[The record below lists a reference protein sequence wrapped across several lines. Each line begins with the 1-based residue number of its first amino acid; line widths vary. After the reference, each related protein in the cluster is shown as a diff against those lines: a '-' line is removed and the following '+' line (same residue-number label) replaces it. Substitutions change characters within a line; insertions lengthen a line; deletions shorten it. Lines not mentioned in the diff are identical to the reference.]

1 MEAVV
6 LLVTAPDME
15 MAETIVTT
23 LLERRLIACA
33 NIVPGAIS
41 HYRWKGKL
49 YRDEEVIL
57 ILKSLRSRLE
67 AVEKTVKE
75 CHSYETPEILALD
88 VAGGSREYLN
98 WLRESI

>member
-6 LLVTAPDME
+6 LLVTVPDME
-15 MAETIVTT
+15 MAETIVSA

-33 NIVPGAIS
+33 NIVPGVLS

-49 YRDEEVIL
+49 CRDQEVIL
-57 ILKSLRSRLE
+57 ILKSLRSMLE

-75 CHSYETPEILALD
+75 FHSYETPEILALD